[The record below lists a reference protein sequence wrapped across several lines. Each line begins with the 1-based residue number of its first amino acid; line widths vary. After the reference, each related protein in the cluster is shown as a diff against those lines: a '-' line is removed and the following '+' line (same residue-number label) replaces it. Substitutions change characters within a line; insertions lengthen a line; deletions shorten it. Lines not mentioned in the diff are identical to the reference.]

1 MLLVYISVGV
11 LNSIG
16 LLLLHVKY
24 AVLFGF
30 ITAFMTIIPYFG
42 ILVSSLLPIT
52 LVWLETND
60 IWYPIGVVLVFTF
73 VQYLEAN
80 LIFPYIVG
88 RQLGL
93 NTLISI
99 LTILLGGALWGL
111 SGMILLLPFVALLKI
126 ISSHIPSLKN
136 LSDLLGFSK

>member
-1 MLLVYISVGV
+1 
-11 LNSIG
+11 

-52 LVWLETND
+52 LVWLETNN